1 MHSIDHLMHKINHLM
16 HSIDRS
22 MHAINHFMHLMNR
35 SMHLINYTQFEIF
48 IIHFNPSPLALHDCS
63 ALTSTADLCFAWQ
76 GIQPTVLQLFL
87 RYSFSRDLQ
96 CTNVSEFIS

>member
-1 MHSIDHLMHKINHLM
+1 MHSIDHLMHSINHLM
-16 HSIDRS
+16 HLIDHL

-35 SMHLINYTQFEIF
+35 SMHLINYIQFEIF
-48 IIHFNPSPLALHDCS
+48 IIHFKPFALALHDCS